1 MCFFV
6 VFWFKY
12 GGMGDQGMIDGG
24 KTWQTTDHKKTCFL
38 GIRKKATNRSISLA
52 CIAQNLAK
60 NTKRE
65 HLQC

>member
-24 KTWQTTDHKKTCFL
+24 KTWQTTDHKK
-38 GIRKKATNRSISLA
+38 KATNRSISLA

>member
-6 VFWFKY
+6 VFEFKY

-24 KTWQTTDHKKTCFL
+24 KNMANHRSQKTCFL